1 MIDRNNQYSQ
11 NKEMFN
17 DILKKVKSRKKEDKK
32 EVEIKYDESEII
44 GLDVFREQ
52 HLSIELAYI
61 ADDYF
66 CLKDRLKHLKILL
79 CAFSEE
85 EIKNFLILTNQEE
98 VFEIILR
105 MKGQLND

>member
-1 MIDRNNQYSQ
+1 MIDGNNQYNH

-17 DILKKVKSRKKEDKK
+17 NVLKKVKARKKEDKK

-61 ADDYF
+61 TDDYF

-85 EIKNFLILTNQEE
+85 EIKRFLVLTNQKE
-98 VFEIILR
+98 VFKIVLDL
-105 MKGQLND
+105 KGMMND